1 MAGGRRIAAAAC
13 AGALALALAPRGARA
28 STCDTT
34 YATLE
39 ACNAGVASGTNCTWD
54 AEASKCGAGAPI
66 EDGGFSVTTI
76 GDAECVALGETY
88 RGVMLEPACAA
99 EYSALQPG
107 ASVTAVV
114 CQSGCIRRMLE
125 ATQAMI
131 DAGCGGDYD
140 LDMPPIEA
148 LIETL
153 CGDDGASSDAPRGA
167 QGAALAALA
176 ALAAAALAAGTTYP
190 PGL

>member
-13 AGALALALAPRGARA
+13 AGALALALVPRGAHA

-39 ACNAGVASGTNCTWD
+39 ACNAGAASGTNCTWD
-54 AEASKCGAGAPI
+54 AEASKCVAGTPI

-76 GDAECVALGETY
+76 GDVDFADCLALSFTLV
-88 RGVMLEPACAA
+88 GVMSDPACAD
-99 EYSALQPG
+99 EFSGLEEG
-107 ASVTAVV
+107 ASVTAVD
-114 CQSGCIRRMLE
+114 CESGCIRRMLA
-125 ATQAMI
+125 ATQAI
-131 DAGCGGDYD
+131 LDAGCSSDSG
-140 LDMPPIEA
+140 DMPS
-148 LIETL
+148 IETI

>member
-13 AGALALALAPRGARA
+13 VGALALALAPRGARA

-39 ACNAGVASGTNCTWD
+39 ACNAGAASGTNCTWD
-54 AEASKCGAGAPI
+54 AEASKCVAGAPI

-76 GDAECVALGETY
+76 GDVEFADCLAPLV
-88 RGVMLEPACAA
+88 GVMSDPACAD
-99 EYSALQPG
+99 EFSGLEEG

-114 CQSGCIRRMLE
+114 CESGCIRRMLE

-131 DAGCGGDYD
+131 DAGCDSGDDFD
-140 LDMPPIEA
+140 LDIPP
-148 LIETL
+148 IETL

-176 ALAAAALAAGTTYP
+176 ALSAAALAAGTTYP

>member
-39 ACNAGVASGTNCTWD
+39 ACNAGAASGTNCTWD
-54 AEASKCGAGAPI
+54 AEASKCVAGAPI

-76 GDAECVALGETY
+76 GDVEFADCLAPLV
-88 RGVMLEPACAA
+88 GVMSDPACAD
-99 EYSALQPG
+99 EFSGLEEG
-107 ASVTAVV
+107 ASVNAVD
-114 CQSGCIRRMLE
+114 CESGCIRRMLE

-140 LDMPPIEA
+140 DMPS
-148 LIETL
+148 IETL